1 VRSFV
6 ARIVFSVA
14 ALWLIVGIARGAEN
28 GASPSALPAG
38 DGARGNPSALAVQVR
53 EIFAVKCVECHDDAT
68 ARARGD
74 FGYVLDLARVA
85 ANRDWV
91 VPGDGEKSELYLLV
105 KSEEMPGDEASAPP
119 LTAAEK
125 ETVKR
130 WIDQGAATNGSP
142 AQKESNLQGKSG
154 AETAEAVSDLST
166 APGMTGSKSAIVGG
180 PSPAEAKAAV
190 LTAAPTRRILPF
202 GQRLIRALGQF
213 HPPSSHFPIAL
224 LIAACPAEFMWLR
237 TRKGSWKAVVR
248 FCVMLGAISAAATAA
263 LGWCDAAFSN
273 YTGASA
279 SVLAWHRWIG
289 TATAGW
295 AAVMAAVSEVA
306 HRTGQPPRWRRAFRA
321 ILFVGIAL
329 VSVAGYLGAAL
340 IYGLRHFSW

>member
-1 VRSFV
+1 MSHH
-6 ARIVFSVA
+6 AP
-14 ALWLIVGIARGAEN
+14 GAEEDTS
-28 GASPSALPAG
+28 ASPQPQ
-38 DGARGNPSALAVQVR
+38 ALAGQVR
-53 EIFAVKCVECHDDAT
+53 EIFAVKCVECHDEAT
-68 ARARGD
+68 ARSRGD

-91 VPGDGEKSELYLLV
+91 VPGKAEQSELYLLV
-105 KSEEMPGDEASAPP
+105 QREEMPGDEASVPP

-130 WIDQGAATNGSP
+130 WIDQGAAADRSTANGSP
-142 AQKESNLQGKSG
+142 ASKEG
-154 AETAEAVSDLST
+154 AVADERA
-166 APGMTGSKSAIVGG
+166 APLLTEPGTG
-180 PSPAEAKAAV
+180 AKAAKAPDARAEPAPAAV
-190 LTAAPTRRILPF
+190 LAKRSLPF
-202 GQRLIRALGQF
+202 FQRLIRALGQF

-237 TRKGSWKAVVR
+237 TRQGSWKAVVR
-248 FCVMLGAISAAATAA
+248 FCVMFGAASAAATAA

-279 SVLAWHRWIG
+279 TVLAWHRWLG

-295 AAVMAAVSEVA
+295 AMVTAAVSEVA

-321 ILFVGIAL
+321 LLFFGIAL

-340 IYGLRHFSW
+340 IYGIRHFSW